1 MKACINC
8 THFNVC
14 AYIMPDGA
22 GNLFPCDDDFMD
34 ANKFVYVPFMVDD
47 ISYVITKY
55 SYSSPHEV
63 VKCRVTKTNLK
74 KGMYFLITCQGRYAN
89 GKWYRGSLSSTSLG
103 KTLFETREEAE
114 RRCKILNDKK
124 N

>member
-14 AYIMPDGA
+14 AYTMRDA
-22 GNLFPCDDDFMD
+22 MGNLIPCEDFMD
-34 ANKFVYVPFMVDD
+34 ANKFVYAPFVVDG

-55 SYSSPHEV
+55 SHSSPYEV

-74 KGMYFLITCQGRYAN
+74 KGMHFLITCQGRYAR
-89 GKWYRGSLSSTSLG
+89 GSRYSGSLSSKSLG

-114 RRCKILNDKK
+114 RRCSQLNDKK

>member
-1 MKACINC
+1 MKDCINC
-8 THFNVC
+8 IHFSIC
-14 AYIMPDGA
+14 AYTMHDGA
-22 GNLFPCDDDFMD
+22 GNLLPCDDFMD
-34 ANKFVYVPFMVDD
+34 TSKFVYAPFLVDD

-89 GKWYRGSLSSTSLG
+89 GNWYRGSLSSTSLG
-103 KTLFETREEAE
+103 KTLFKTREEAE
-114 RRCKILNDKK
+114 RRCNELNVKK